1 MKSRTR
7 ARIVALQVLFE
18 LDLTQHPL
26 GEVLEERSLDLN
38 LDESQFEFASLL
50 IAGVR
55 ENVTKLDQLISEQAP
70 EWPLDQV
77 AVVDRNILR
86 IALWEVAFYQKT
98 PLKVGINEAVEL
110 AKLFGTDSSP
120 RFVNGVLGSLAVNL
134 DDIIQSNENVGE

>member
-18 LDLTQHPL
+18 LDLTDHLL
-26 GEVLEERSLDLN
+26 GEVLDERSIDQN
-38 LDESQFEFASLL
+38 LDESQFQFARLL
-50 IAGVR
+50 ISGVR
-55 ENVTKLDQLISEQAP
+55 DNTLELDTLISKHAP

-86 IALWEVAFYQKT
+86 MALWEVAFYQKT

-110 AKLFGTDSSP
+110 AKMFGTDSSP
-120 RFVNGVLGSLAVNL
+120 RFINGVLGSLAENL
-134 DDIIQSNENVGE
+134 TTIIQSTTRDEE

>member
-18 LDLTQHPL
+18 LDLTDHLL
-26 GEVLEERSLDLN
+26 GEVLDERSIDQN
-38 LDESQFEFASLL
+38 LDESQFQFARSL
-50 IAGVR
+50 ISGVR
-55 ENVTKLDQLISEQAP
+55 DNTSKLDTLISEHAP

-86 IALWEVAFYQKT
+86 MALWEVAFYKKT

-110 AKLFGTDSSP
+110 AKMFGTDSSP
-120 RFVNGVLGSLAVNL
+120 RFINGVLGSLAENL
-134 DDIIQSNENVGE
+134 TTIIQSTKRDEE

>member
-18 LDLTQHPL
+18 LDLTNHSL
-26 GEVLEERSLDLN
+26 GEVLDERSLDQN
-38 LDESQFEFASLL
+38 LDENQFEFARLL
-50 IAGVR
+50 ITGVR
-55 ENVTKLDQLISEQAP
+55 ENTPILDKLISEHAP

-86 IALWEVAFYQKT
+86 MALWEVAFYQKT

-120 RFVNGVLGSLAVNL
+120 RFINGVLGSLAVNV
-134 DDIIQSNENVGE
+134 DNIIQSNKNNGE